1 MRTTSATRPRQHALR
16 HRAAAVLFSIMVIA
30 PCVPALSQTV
40 SAPREQF
47 FKIDWQVE
55 RRDGQDSAIV
65 GRLRNDY
72 LYSLRQIQLQ
82 IQVFDDAGRVIDEV
96 FGAVDNRVPP
106 GTSTTF
112 RLPLRSTGARYA
124 VLVHAFEFGERE
136 SP

>member
-16 HRAAAVLFSIMVIA
+16 RAAAVLLSIIVIA
-30 PCVPALSQTV
+30 PCVPASSQTL
-40 SAPREQF
+40 SAPRERF

-65 GRLRNDY
+65 GRFRNDY

-82 IQVFDDAGRVIDEV
+82 IQVFDEAGRVIDEV

-112 RLPLRSTGARYA
+112 RLPLRSTGTRYA